1 MKIYTKTGDDGETGL
16 WGGQRVRKDA
26 LRVRAYGDID
36 ELNATLGILRTWG
49 PSYDIDERL
58 ARVQSE
64 LFVLGSDL
72 ATPGEATNI
81 PRVKESYITALE
93 QEIDQFET
101 ELAPLKQF
109 ILPGGTQAAAYAHLA
124 RTVCRRAERETVM
137 LADSEGE
144 SLNAAVLPYLNRL
157 SDWLFVVGRLINARA
172 GVRDVPWQNPS
183 EA

>member
-26 LRVRAYGDID
+26 IRVRAYGDVD

-49 PSYDIDERL
+49 PSSDIDACL
-58 ARVQSE
+58 ARIQSE
-64 LFVLGSDL
+64 LFVLGADL
-72 ATPGEATNI
+72 ATPGEASNI
-81 PRVKESYITALE
+81 PRVKDAYITALE

-101 ELAPLKQF
+101 ELTPLKQF

-144 SLNAAVLPYLNRL
+144 SINVAVVPYLNRL

-172 GVRDVPWQNPS
+172 GVSDVPWQSPS